1 MEGNMHFENLIYE
14 KDGHI
19 AKVTLNRPQKLN
31 ALNRNLLYDLRK
43 ALREV
48 EDDDEV
54 RVVVLKGAG
63 RAFCAGHDYS
73 RPEWESGGREL
84 GDLTETHRVDMTMRV
99 RLYLSVW
106 DLPKPVIA
114 QVHGACFAAGS
125 MLAGLCDLVVVA
137 EDAQIGPSQVPSP
150 IGQGIYSPV
159 WLSLIGV
166 RKAKEYI
173 FLGGL
178 MDGSEAAQIGW
189 ATRAVPADELE
200 AAVDRMAAQI
210 ARIPLEML
218 MIIHEQINKVN
229 AMNTL
234 ISNLKKASEESRKTR
249 GSEEKRYFH
258 LSANNVLSQLQT
270 MIEGSKSSIKIM
282 TDQWGFGLLAECKE
296 QLLSVL
302 RRNLDVKVLVAPSQ
316 ICSESFRVIPDGV
329 EIRASDITQ
338 NCFIFDETELLL
350 IDNSNGKG
358 AIFSSTDIL
367 GINQE
372 KVFSNIWK
380 NAIKTKA
387 LGDMT
392 KAEAQE
398 IYKIIKIVNEAGLPY
413 LLNSTMISK
422 KPEADM
428 FKLLEKN
435 GVSLKSKTLDDVI
448 EIIDAIMQITCS
460 GHVNFEANTKNITIE
475 SKLNSG
481 HSLPWVSILD
491 GCLQKQGYKTRTIYQ
506 NNSSKGEK
514 VHIKITKN

>member
-1 MEGNMHFENLIYE
+1 MVNEHVLTVSLEEFGLSKYE
-14 KDGHI
+14 AQAYVALI
-19 AKVTLNRPQKLN
+19 AKGTIS
-31 ALNRNLLYDLRK
+31 A
-43 ALREV
+43 
-48 EDDDEV
+48 
-54 RVVVLKGAG
+54 
-63 RAFCAGHDYS
+63 
-73 RPEWESGGREL
+73 
-84 GDLTETHRVDMTMRV
+84 GDLAYYSEIPRTKIYPTLLKLENKKLVII
-99 RLYLSVW
+99 SKS
-106 DLPKPVIA
+106 KPIMCTA
-114 QVHGACFAAGS
+114 IS
-125 MLAGLCDLVVVA
+125 P
-137 EDAQIGPSQVPSP
+137 EDA
-150 IGQGIYSPV
+150 
-159 WLSLIGV
+159 
-166 RKAKEYI
+166 
-173 FLGGL
+173 F
-178 MDGSEAAQIGW
+178 DG
-189 ATRAVPADELE
+189 
-200 AAVDRMAAQI
+200 
-210 ARIPLEML
+210 
-218 MIIHEQINKVN
+218 IIHEQINKVN